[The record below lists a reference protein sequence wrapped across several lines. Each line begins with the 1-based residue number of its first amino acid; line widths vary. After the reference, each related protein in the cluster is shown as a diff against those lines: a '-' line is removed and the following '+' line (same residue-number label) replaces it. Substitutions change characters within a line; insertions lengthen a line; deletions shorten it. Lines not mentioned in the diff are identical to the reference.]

1 MCNSIIV
8 IKNMHI
14 SLELL
19 VHKCKNNIEFIIDT
33 KAFKSD
39 RMGKKFEQE

>member
-1 MCNSIIV
+1 
-8 IKNMHI
+8 MHI
-14 SLELL
+14 SLEFS